1 MKILILTD
9 IHKDYTAAISA
20 HEIERPEIVLD
31 CGDHHEIKNLF
42 GQTPHFYIYGN
53 HEPENVSLDILCSP
67 TKIIGGTIYEFERD
81 NNRISFAGLDGNYS
95 HSFSL
100 FSVGEKEVEGLKII
114 PSEKLDILLVHES
127 PLNANCSIDYVP
139 KVISEIER
147 IRPKF
152 VFAGH
157 SGEYSEDLT
166 RGEIKITTLDSIVKG
181 YGLLNITK
189 NKTTFQRK
197 IARYR

>member
-1 MKILILTD
+1 MKVLILTD
-9 IHKDYTAAISA
+9 IHEDYTAAISA
-20 HEIERPEIVLD
+20 HEVERPDIVLD

-42 GQTPHFYIYGN
+42 GHTPHFYIYGN
-53 HEPENVSLDILCSP
+53 HEPENVSLDNLCSP
-67 TKIIGGTIYEFERD
+67 TKIIGGTIYEFKRD

-100 FSVGEKEVEGLKII
+100 FTVGEKEIGGLKNILV
-114 PSEKLDILLVHES
+114 SKLDILLVHES
-127 PLNANCSIDYVP
+127 PLNANPSIEYAQQV
-139 KVISEIER
+139 VREIDR

-157 SGEYSEDLT
+157 TGEYSEKLT
-166 RGEIKITTLDSIVKG
+166 PEEIKIISLEEIAKG
-181 YGLLNITK
+181 YGLLDLTGNDFR
-189 NKTTFQRK
+189 FQRK